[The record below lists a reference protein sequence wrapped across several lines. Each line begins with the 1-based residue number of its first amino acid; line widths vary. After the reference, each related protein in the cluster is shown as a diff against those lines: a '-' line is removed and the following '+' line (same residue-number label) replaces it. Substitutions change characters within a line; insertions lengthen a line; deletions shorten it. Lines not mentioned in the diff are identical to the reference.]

1 MHTDGDGA
9 RFMTKVLHRR
19 IPAPPV
25 AVEHRC
31 RLQMSW
37 DFEVFVAL
45 DPAHGPAGDVEI
57 VGASRR
63 WVHLAREP
71 TVVGRDQISAVRG
84 GRSVAVVRIVIGDF
98 CN

>member
-1 MHTDGDGA
+1 MHTEADGA
-9 RFMTKVLHRR
+9 WFMTEVLHRCV
-19 IPAPPV
+19 PASRV

-31 RLQMSW
+31 RFQVSW

-45 DPAHGPAGDVEI
+45 DPTDGPTGDVEI
-57 VGASRR
+57 VGASGG
-63 WVHLAREP
+63 WIHLAREP

-84 GRSVAVVRIVIGDF
+84 GRSVAVVRVVIGDF